1 MQTRM
6 DAEIDVYSK
15 QSRKP
20 GDQKCEIQND
30 RQKSSQSNP

>member
-6 DAEIDVYSK
+6 DAEIVVYSEAE
-15 QSRKP
+15 P
-20 GDQKCEIQND
+20 GDQKFKVQND